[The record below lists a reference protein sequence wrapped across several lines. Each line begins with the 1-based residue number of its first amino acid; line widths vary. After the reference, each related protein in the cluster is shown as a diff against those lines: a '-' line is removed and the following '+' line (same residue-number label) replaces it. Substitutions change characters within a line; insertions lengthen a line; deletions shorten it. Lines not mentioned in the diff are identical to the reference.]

1 MKIVFVSYEF
11 PPQFGGGIGTFVDAM
26 TRILA
31 RTGHDITVITVT
43 DGPTPKRDGNDAG
56 VACVR
61 MPIPH
66 VGGADPGATLKF
78 WQLRADMVHD
88 VLQGMIAANQVDV
101 IEFGD
106 YRGEAATFL
115 SATRREER
123 PPTIVRLHT
132 PLVVLNRYNRHRQ
145 SAKVLEAFENE
156 PIIGADHLISPSRVL
171 AAEMQ
176 ALVPELAD
184 REITIHPYPV
194 DWRFV
199 ERSRAGEPRT
209 NEVLYVGRMEERKG
223 VQSLVQAASTF
234 LRACPDAT
242 LRMVGGD
249 TPLSASEPSLLAVL
263 QRMVPAD
270 IKDRII
276 FQRAVPREQLVEM
289 YAAAKVCVFP
299 SLFENFPNVCL
310 EAMALRG
317 CVVAG
322 HNTGMA
328 EMIEDG
334 ESGFIFRSGDVQ
346 ELAHTLIKAY
356 TLSESQRNAV
366 GEAAH
371 QRVKTLY
378 KPEAVAQS
386 YIDLCE
392 GYIKQRNHERQSAG
406 LSRRPRAT
414 TAKRTPRVGVV
425 IPCFNHGAF
434 IDDAIASVRAQTRKV
449 DDIIIV
455 DDGGT
460 DPFTCEH
467 LPKVAM
473 NGVRLLRQHN
483 QGLAMARNNG
493 IADMHAR
500 EPIDYFVALDADDT
514 IEPMFAEKLLNQLEA
529 NPHLGYAYSTV
540 SYFGAHVGAWQ
551 CPAYDPARL
560 TIENMS
566 VATAVVRT
574 QAWQEVGGYNADMIY
589 GFEDWDFWL
598 ALLCKGWHGTRV
610 DEPLFNYRKHAGGS
624 MLART
629 QERRGEMIAR
639 MVEHHRW
646 LYERIAP
653 YVITEK
659 DRLFFREHMDLWL
672 LREHVAKLQHTAP
685 PSPLDQPTNHAHS
698 HPVER
703 ELAAIEQSFAWRTVT
718 RLKNNPVYDAVARAR
733 WGSQWKMLDTKETPH
748 ERLARIKNSRSY
760 RMIVAIKQTG
770 VYKRYAKM
778 KYGG

>member
-11 PPQFGGGIGTFVDAM
+11 PPQFGGGIGTYVDAM

-31 RTGHDITVITVT
+31 RLGHEVTVITVT
-43 DGPTPKRDGNDAG
+43 DHATPCRDSNDAG
-56 VACVR
+56 VRCVR
-61 MPIPH
+61 MPVPH
-66 VGGADPGATLKF
+66 VVGADPGATLKF

-88 VLQGMIAANQVDV
+88 VLQGMIAAGEVDV

-115 SATRREER
+115 SATRREDR

-132 PLVVLNRYNRHRQ
+132 SLVVLNRYNRHRQ

-156 PIIGADHLISPSRVL
+156 PIIGADHLISPSQAL

-184 REITIHPYPV
+184 RDITIHPYPV

-199 ERSRAGEPRT
+199 ERSRAGTPRT

-223 VQSLVQAASTF
+223 VQSLLQAASTF

-263 QRMVPAD
+263 QRMVPTD
-270 IKDRII
+270 LKERIV

-289 YAAAKVCVFP
+289 YASAKVCVFP

-310 EAMALRG
+310 EAMALRA

-322 HNTGMA
+322 SNTGMA

-334 ESGFIFRSGDVQ
+334 ISGFIFRSGDVQ
-346 ELAHTLIKAY
+346 ELAQTLTNAFK
-356 TLSESQRNAV
+356 LSESQRANI

-378 KPEAVAQS
+378 KPEAIAQS
-386 YIDLCE
+386 FIDLCD
-392 GYIKQRNHERQSAG
+392 GYIRQRNHEREAAG
-406 LSRRPRAT
+406 LPARMQAR
-414 TAKRTPRVGVV
+414 TARVPRVGVV
-425 IPCFNHGAF
+425 IPCFNHGKF
-434 IDDAIASVRAQTRKV
+434 IDDAIASLHAQTRRV

-460 DPFTCEH
+460 DAFTCEH
-467 LPKVAM
+467 LPKIAI
-473 NGVRLLRQHN
+473 NGVRLLRQTN

-493 IADMHAR
+493 IAAMDV
-500 EPIDYFVALDADDT
+500 DYYVALDADDT
-514 IEPMFAEKLLNQLEA
+514 LEPTFVEKLLGHLEA

-540 SYFGAHVGAWQ
+540 KYFGAHQGTWQ
-551 CPAYDPARL
+551 CPAYEPARL

-566 VATAVVRT
+566 VATAVVRKR
-574 QAWQEVGGYNADMIY
+574 AWLEAGGYNADMVH

-598 ALLCKGWHGTRV
+598 GLLCKGWHGTRM

-624 MLART
+624 MLSKT

-646 LYERIAP
+646 LYERVAP
-653 YVITEK
+653 YAITEK

-672 LREHVAKLQHTAP
+672 LREHVAKLQHTQPPAP
-685 PSPLDQPTNHAHS
+685 LEEPTAHAHS
-698 HPVER
+698 HPVEQ
-703 ELAAIEQSFAWRTVT
+703 ELAAIEQSFAWRTVM

-733 WGSQWKMLDTKETPH
+733 WGSQWKMLDAKQSPH
-748 ERLARIKNSRSY
+748 ERLSRIKNSRSY

-778 KYGG
+778 KYGE